1 MCAWYSHER
10 IDRLLKF
17 TFEIRAESPLR
28 IGAGRNVAKL
38 SPVDLPVLLIRI
50 GEKDLPYI
58 PGSSLKGV
66 FRTASE
72 FLARS
77 YGLNVCLMGEGCKNS
92 YNEELQEIMKTGN
105 VERIREILSK
115 YCLVCKIYGSATFR
129 SHINF
134 EDAYPSEGCIPSRS
148 VKTGIAI
155 DRKSGAVKTGAL
167 YQVEFVDPGAI
178 FNQTTS
184 FINVPNYGIGLFSE
198 IIENVNSGFIKVG
211 GFKSRGFGKVSM
223 KPKKLEGFV
232 ILNGEYKSVESIE
245 SLPPVDND
253 DEVVEIESLDEN
265 ALMSLMER
273 FKEVWRKYVKKRA
286 GRS

>member
-10 IDRLLKF
+10 MDRLLKF
-17 TFEIRAESPLR
+17 TFEIKAESPLR

-50 GEKDLPYI
+50 GEEDLPYI

-77 YGLNVCLMGEGCKNS
+77 YGLNVCLMGEGCKSS
-92 YNEELQEIMKTGN
+92 YNEKLQEMMKAGD
-105 VERIREILSK
+105 VEKIREILSK

-134 EDAYPSEGCIPSRS
+134 EDAYPSEGYILSRS

-167 YQVEFVDPGAI
+167 YQIEFVDPGAV

-184 FINVPNYGIGLFSE
+184 FINVPNYGMGLFSE

-211 GFKSRGFGKVSM
+211 GFKSRGFGRVLM
-223 KPKKLEGFV
+223 RLKKIEGFV
-232 ILNGEYKSVESIE
+232 ILNGEHKSVENIE
-245 SLPPVDND
+245 SLPPVDD
-253 DEVVEIESLDEN
+253 ADEAVKIDGLDEN

-273 FKEVWRKYVKKRA
+273 FKGVWKNYVKKCT

>member
-92 YNEELQEIMKTGN
+92 YDNELKKIMEKGD
-105 VERIREILSK
+105 VESIKATLSK
-115 YCLVCKIYGSATFR
+115 YCLICKIYGSATFR

-134 EDAYPSEGCIPSRS
+134 EDAYPPEGHIPSRS
-148 VKTGIAI
+148 VKAGIAI
-155 DRKSGAVKTGAL
+155 NRRSGAVKTGP
-167 YQVEFVDPGAI
+167 YHVEFVDPGAV

-211 GFKSRGFGKVSM
+211 GLKSRGFGRVLM
-223 KPKKLEGFV
+223 KPKKLEGFI
-232 ILNGEYKSVESIE
+232 ILNGEYKSVESIK
-245 SLPPVDND
+245 SLLPVDGD
-253 DEVVEIESLDEN
+253 DEVVEIEGLDEN
-265 ALMSLMER
+265 TIMSLMER